1 MIKRNFRTVGK
12 TEVKAG
18 LAVWL
23 DGRSFEDTNAVGHIT
38 NDDTTPVCGPFLVE
52 RVLFQ
57 KPHKTFET
65 RSGWKPSTLEPRVD
79 IVDPETGRRRSMMS
93 SWLLVPKEE
102 K

>member
-23 DGRSFEDTNAVGHIT
+23 DGRSFDDTNPIGMKP

-52 RVLFQ
+52 RVLFGNHQ
-57 KPHKTFET
+57 GI
-65 RSGWKPSTLEPRVD
+65 REPRVD
-79 IVDPETGRRRSMMS
+79 LVDSETGRRRSMMC
-93 SWLLVPKEE
+93 SWLLVPRES
-102 K
+102 

>member
-23 DGRSFEDTNAVGHIT
+23 DGRSFEDTNPVGMKP
-38 NDDTTPVCGPFLVE
+38 NDDTTAVCGPFLVE
-52 RVLFQ
+52 RVLFGNYQ
-57 KPHKTFET
+57 GI
-65 RSGWKPSTLEPRVD
+65 REPRVD
-79 IVDPETGRRRSMMS
+79 LVDPETGRRRSMMS
-93 SWLLVPKEE
+93 SWLLVPKE